1 MGVLI
6 HLSLP
11 PAIPFLQRPTIKV
24 ESATLRTRMG
34 RTMFL
39 FLTSLYH
46 RIRRRAMKILM
57 LQAKREYKFSKK
69 QFDKLVD
76 RSPST

>member
-6 HLSLP
+6 HLLLP
-11 PAIPFLQRPTIKV
+11 PAIPFLQRLTIKV

-39 FLTSLYH
+39 FLIPLYH
-46 RIRRRAMKILM
+46 RMRRRAMKILM
-57 LQAKREYKFSKK
+57 LQAKREYKFSKR

>member
-39 FLTSLYH
+39 FLASLYH

-57 LQAKREYKFSKK
+57 LQAKREYKFSKR
-69 QFDKLVD
+69 QFDKIVD

>member
-6 HLSLP
+6 HLLLP

-46 RIRRRAMKILM
+46 RMRRRAMKILM
-57 LQAKREYKFSKK
+57 LQVKQEHKFSKR